1 MNKSMSKI
9 NSMSDGDSFCRKKIN
24 RREKGGICVWRGA
37 ILNKAAPLK
46 RHLGKDDKNDIA
58 SQLIFREQV
67 FHAEGSE
74 CSKPLRLKLAQDVQG
89 TKRNPVW
96 LE

>member
-1 MNKSMSKI
+1 MTVSVE
-9 NSMSDGDSFCRKKIN
+9 KKIN
-24 RREKGGICVWRGA
+24 RKVKGGVCVWRGA
-37 ILNKAAPLK
+37 ILNKTAPLN

-58 SQLIFREQV
+58 SQLIFREQG
-67 FHAEGSE
+67 FHAERSE

-89 TKRNPVW
+89 TKRKPVW